1 MTGTGDKVGAM
12 DRRIIFQLATES
24 RDTFGGVTVSWATH
38 LTRWANLRYTRA
50 AGESMESGRKT
61 SIYQAIFTVR
71 RDTQTAALTTKH
83 RISYDSKFWD
93 IRSIS
98 EKADDYRKMY
108 LVIEAEVTGPDM
120 VG

>member
-1 MTGTGDKVGAM
+1 MEVGTL

-24 RDTFGGVTVSWATH
+24 RDTFGGVTVTWATH
-38 LTRWANLRYTRA
+38 LTRWANLRYTRF
-50 AGESMESGRKT
+50 GVVGRESMEAGRKT

-108 LVIEAEVTGPDM
+108 LVIEVEVTGPDM